1 MTKYETKMAFIRG
14 DRSVFH
20 AWTKLTQL
28 GWAKKNQ
35 HWQKR
40 PFPCSEVCCCKP
52 AHRARDSFETRKE
65 LAADL
70 EKHGRSAAQRK
81 PLLQTLLVLAPHV
94 ASPRPVVATGRRT
107 ITLASRAHGKL
118 QINTGLIDQRGS
130 NISSARHAPADDDAL
145 MVDVDATMLPVQ
157 LPDMMRLQ
165 RASSSTRSS
174 SVQAVPC
181 GKRQLWNLET
191 P

>member
-94 ASPRPVVATGRRT
+94 ASPRPG
-107 ITLASRAHGKL
+107 TLAM
-118 QINTGLIDQRGS
+118 
-130 NISSARHAPADDDAL
+130 AP
-145 MVDVDATMLPVQ
+145 VGPV
-157 LPDMMRLQ
+157 
-165 RASSSTRSS
+165 ASSGIPHRILRDGQATSAVHFASRWESAAAARLGGFSGSS
-174 SVQAVPC
+174 WSGRHGQAIMP
-181 GKRQLWNLET
+181 
-191 P
+191 